1 MIIRED
7 TVSLFDQDKQYVL
20 DYLKS
25 RGIKNRE
32 LNKII
37 QKQPFGLLDD
47 AGFSVDGEEYEISH
61 FLTKSDIIG
70 YDIKKA
76 NAQLNTDSTSFV
88 ALALVIGDDVLCYD
102 TQTKEV
108 FLWRIQTAG
117 GDHLIVSDNLSSFL
131 KSINK

>member
-1 MIIRED
+1 MIVRED
-7 TVSLFDQDKQYVL
+7 TISLFDQDKQYVL

-32 LNKII
+32 LKRII
-37 QKQPFGLLDD
+37 QSQPFGLLDD
-47 AGFSVDGEEYEISH
+47 AGFSVDGEEYGISH

-70 YDIKKA
+70 YDIKKT

-102 TQTKEV
+102 TQAKEV
-108 FLWRIQTAG
+108 FLWRIQTAD
-117 GDHLIVSDNLSSFL
+117 GDHLLVSDNLSGFL